1 VAHTPNS
8 QAHRVVGDRSSKA
21 IQAWHRI
28 TTCHVRCNLSLLQ
41 TRRCSHLRTKKQ
53 ELLEA
58 FPWDRLRCKGSSAK
72 HMIFI
77 FLYHLENRSKSHML
91 FPAHASQYFFARP
104 QMMVLASE
112 ELTGSRS
119 IRAHFLGNHIT
130 YNLSRCQLVR
140 AFSRPPNTI
149 TNMGFY
155 YVPLLILN

>member
-1 VAHTPNS
+1 MAHTPNS

-21 IQAWHRI
+21 IQAWHWI
-28 TTCHVRCNLSLLQ
+28 TACHVRCNLSLLQ

-77 FLYHLENRSKSHML
+77 FLYHLENRSKSHRL
-91 FPAHASQYFFARP
+91 FSAHAP

-112 ELTGSRS
+112 ELTRSRS
-119 IRAHFLGNHIT
+119 IRAQFLGNHIT

-140 AFSRPPNTI
+140 TFSRPPNTI
-149 TNMGFY
+149 TNTGFY